1 MASSDKRKAEEGLA
15 EPSETAK
22 RPRVDETEA
31 DAPAKLSLKL
41 EILERAKRTLQ
52 QKKEFLAAA
61 KKAQAAAAAAAS
73 TPAPRQEQ
81 APAVAEPG
89 AGRSQKPAV
98 GTAEEE
104 APADE
109 GAFFDPEIG
118 HRGGRRM
125 DQRRRGGLQFVEEGK
140 FQKQAEISRLRAS
153 PAPAP
158 VPAVEWWDARL
169 LTDKTSYG
177 AAAEGEPSIREERIT
192 HLIEHPVL
200 IDPPGEAPLPPPQ
213 PLMLTKKEKKK
224 MRTQN
229 RQAREKEKQELIRQG
244 LLEPPPPKVKI
255 SNLSRVLG
263 EEAAAD
269 PTAIET
275 EVRRQ
280 MGERAAAHED
290 RNLARKLTPAEARE
304 KKLRKLLGDPEAD
317 PTTSVSLYKVG
328 SLARPQLKFKV
339 SLNAQE
345 NHMTGVGLAVEG
357 EFTLVVVE
365 GPPKAQR
372 RYVNDSGT
380 VLKPSFRKFR
390 VETLRNAAAAKA
402 FLGQYNL
409 SHYWD
414 LAEASVPE

>member
-1 MASSDKRKAEEGLA
+1 MSTGLDVERLHIVWRLSATLLAKA
-15 EPSETAK
+15 
-22 RPRVDETEA
+22 RHF
-31 DAPAKLSLKL
+31 
-41 EILERAKRTLQ
+41 Q
-52 QKKEFLAAA
+52 
-61 KKAQAAAAAAAS
+61 
-73 TPAPRQEQ
+73 
-81 APAVAEPG
+81 
-89 AGRSQKPAV
+89 
-98 GTAEEE
+98 
-104 APADE
+104 
-109 GAFFDPEIG
+109 DPEATDPVLLG
-118 HRGGRRM
+118 PPN
-125 DQRRRGGLQFVEEGK
+125 K
-140 FQKQAEISRLRAS
+140 PS
-153 PAPAP
+153 PA
-158 VPAVEWWDARL
+158 
-169 LTDKTSYG
+169 
-177 AAAEGEPSIREERIT
+177 
-192 HLIEHPVL
+192 
-200 IDPPGEAPLPPPQ
+200 Q
-213 PLMLTKKEKKK
+213 EKKK

-372 RYVNDSGT
+372 RYVNDS
-380 VLKPSFRKFR
+380 V
-390 VETLRNAAAAKA
+390 
-402 FLGQYNL
+402 
-409 SHYWD
+409 
-414 LAEASVPE
+414 